1 MDLRASLVW
10 LDHQAQMARMV
21 RQGLLVPLG
30 IRASLV
36 PKDQLECTV
45 FRASK
50 VFPARLATV
59 GHLATM
65 GLLEIRLTLISTV
78 TTMMTITVTMALTTT
93 PYLHHQEL
101 PAN

>member
-1 MDLRASLVW
+1 MVW

-21 RQGLLVPLG
+21 RQGLLVHLG

-50 VFPARLATV
+50 VFQARLAIV

-65 GLLEIRLTLISTV
+65 GLQEIRLTLISTA
-78 TTMMTITVTMALTTT
+78 TTMMTITMTMALTTT

>member
-1 MDLRASLVW
+1 
-10 LDHQAQMARMV
+10 MARMV
-21 RQGLLVPLG
+21 RQGLLVHLG
-30 IRASLV
+30 ILASLV

-50 VFPARLATV
+50 VFQARLATV
-59 GHLATM
+59 GHLAIM
-65 GLLEIRLTLISTV
+65 GLQEIPLTLISTV
-78 TTMMTITVTMALTTT
+78 TTMMTMTMALTTT